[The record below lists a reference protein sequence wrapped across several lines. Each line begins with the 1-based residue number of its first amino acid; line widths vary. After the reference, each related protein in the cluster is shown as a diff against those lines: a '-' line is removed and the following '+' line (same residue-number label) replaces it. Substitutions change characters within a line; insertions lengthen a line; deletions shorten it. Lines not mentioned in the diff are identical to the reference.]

1 MKSKLYFRLSWLLL
15 LTVGLYYGCTDL
27 ELSENAKLPMQDFDL
42 SSRASLPQALLDST
56 LKAEKAVKNNGKN
69 PSTSEATAS
78 AFSTSVNYA
87 LQATVSAQS
96 TYPGYS
102 VQKIKDGSRN
112 TTVGPSYSWANNYPD
127 GTRLPQSVF
136 LKFGSLKNVNR
147 IDIYTSS
154 GYELQNYTIQYR
166 TTPTGTWNTILSIT
180 GNRSVYR
187 SHTFSD
193 LNLLEIHIICQ
204 SNNLRKA

>member
-1 MKSKLYFRLSWLLL
+1 MKLKNYYRFTLLLL
-15 LTVGLYYGCTDL
+15 LTVTIYYGCADL
-27 ELSENAKLPMQDFDL
+27 EFSDNAKLPIQDFDI

-56 LKAEKAVKNNGKN
+56 IKAEKAVNNNDKN
-69 PSTSEATAS
+69 PSTSETTAS

-136 LKFGSLKNVNR
+136 LKFGSLKKVNR

-166 TTPTGTWNTILSIT
+166 VTPTGTWN
-180 GNRSVYR
+180 
-187 SHTFSD
+187 
-193 LNLLEIHIICQ
+193 
-204 SNNLRKA
+204 